1 MFKLIFVLMFTGLT
15 VASFADCS
23 KSNLSKDMCPGNG
36 FCTYYPLGD
45 EGQNCGSSWTIP
57 KNWVALDTDCISHT
71 KTEGTLS
78 CKSGKGKISV
88 VICGKSNCYKCL
100 CQ

>member
-1 MFKLIFVLMFTGLT
+1 MFKFIFLLMLSAHALA
-15 VASFADCS
+15 ASGDCV
-23 KSNLSKDMCPGNG
+23 KNNLSTDMCPGNG
-36 FCTYYPLGD
+36 FCTYYPLGE
-45 EGQNCGSSWTIP
+45 EGQSCGTAWSIP
-57 KNWVALDTDCISHT
+57 KNWVALDVDCISNT
-71 KTEGTLS
+71 KAEGTLS